1 MSDCV
6 LVASSLS
13 SPPHSL
19 IDPNRTAIRGRSS
32 GGYTVLQA
40 LCTHPDAFK
49 AGCSNFGISDLVK
62 LTEDTH
68 KFESKYMEGLLGGTY
83 EEKKQVYEERSP
95 VNSAE
100 NIKAPLLVRC
110 SLSKHSFKTFSD

>member
-1 MSDCV
+1 M
-6 LVASSLS
+6 
-13 SPPHSL
+13 
-19 IDPNRTAIRGRSS
+19 RTAIRGRSS

-40 LCTHPDAFK
+40 LCTHPNAFK

-83 EEKKQVYEERSP
+83 EEKKEVYEGRSP

-100 NIKAPLLVRC
+100 NIRAPLLVCCLLRHPFI
-110 SLSKHSFKTFSD
+110 LALRDLRAVRL